1 MAGLKPNIYALLV
14 TCLGFLCLVISATAV
29 GVPIWAYYDSRGG
42 EDRGYFGP
50 WQKCQVL
57 SYRERCGDVVR
68 FQPSGR
74 LIIERSYRGEGVDHD
89 VGPLGLIARDHVA
102 GIADED
108 FQ

>member
-68 FQPSGR
+68 FQPSGKRAR
-74 LIIERSYRGEGVDHD
+74 LTPPHRT
-89 VGPLGLIARDHVA
+89 IALW
-102 GIADED
+102 
-108 FQ
+108 